1 MRYKQILPLNEAS
14 PTPLFL
20 VLPQAGKTATPWS
33 LTKQKYY
40 IPNCHGMKGLV
51 DLQPKPDATGHWP
64 FYSKEMILIDYATI
78 IYPQP
83 HVENHQEGLLG
94 CAERCLLYVFCHLL
108 SLTNDQE
115 MKARRLSEILE
126 VWRPDTGYRF

>member
-20 VLPQAGKTATPWS
+20 VLPQAGKAATPWS

-64 FYSKEMILIDYATI
+64 FYIKEMIVIDYATI

-83 HVENHQEGLLG
+83 HCGKPPRRAAG
-94 CAERCLLYVFCHLL
+94 YVQSAASFYHPLM
-108 SLTNDQE
+108 T
-115 MKARRLSEILE
+115 RR
-126 VWRPDTGYRF
+126 